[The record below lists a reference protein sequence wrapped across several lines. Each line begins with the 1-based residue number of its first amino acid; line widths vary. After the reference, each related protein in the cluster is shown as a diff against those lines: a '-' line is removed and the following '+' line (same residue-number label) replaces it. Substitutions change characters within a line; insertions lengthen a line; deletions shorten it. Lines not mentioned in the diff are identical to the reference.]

1 VVSASSRPLAVR
13 AAATIVL
20 CLLAAVHAG
29 RAQEPAKAPTAAQ
42 PAALSPTPAA
52 PQVVIHTRRR
62 LGVPARAAALL
73 LSGQQGGP
81 LGVSALAVPVAL
93 AASGVRLFFVVDVDG
108 SSLLAGVEGPVL
120 PVEIAVYAVNP
131 QGGVGGSVTEAFT
144 LDVDR
149 AAEYLVGGGIKFLG
163 TLDLPP
169 ARYALRVLVRNE
181 KTGRFGVIEVPGAL
195 PTGEEP
201 FAFLSAP
208 LVAEPAS
215 AWLLAREA
223 GTEGAA
229 AEVHPLSFLGE
240 ATVPSTAPVLPGGTV
255 TRLWVVGRGLA
266 PGSTNVSV
274 RVLDIG
280 GRELAKIPAAV
291 VVRREAPVA
300 NATAL
305 RIEFPLP
312 AFAPGQYTL
321 EVSTPSMNPDIPLW
335 GSTRFLMAEKS
346 AAGGSQVWVR
356 FALPASQEQGVR
368 PAVAFV
374 GKAGRV
380 KASPKIVATYTS
392 TLRALPT
399 DPAAA
404 QAAVAELE
412 AASLPT
418 GKVAEWETL
427 VLSETEAANT
437 VAAVRPDAVLALVL
451 LHSDLQRS
459 YSLRKSYLLEAHARR
474 MIEELAVLYAEKDKS
489 PQAKIMAANALANL
503 GGSLQQPGTM
513 VTSERMFRRALELD
527 PDNPAALIA
536 VAATMERIGQYKR
549 ALTLL
554 EPLVKAHPENSEA
567 RLRLAI
573 NVARVFSDR
582 RSHDLLQVCTG
593 PTNPEWVRAVAYQ
606 ELASSLIQAERF
618 EQAEGLLRA
627 GLTAV
632 PGDEGLTMQLAYVL
646 DRERRPLEAQALA
659 KDVGG
664 GKGVDVSPRF
674 RYSEWPSEDL
684 ARAREAL
691 KTSKA
696 TADQALAAA
705 LGAAGKAAGG
715 AK

>member
-1 VVSASSRPLAVR
+1 MSASPLPLAVR
-13 AAATIVL
+13 A
-20 CLLAAVHAG
+20 LAALALCVPAG
-29 RAQEPAKAPTAAQ
+29 PLAARAQEPAKTPPPSP
-42 PAALSPTPAA
+42 PAVVSPTPGAS
-52 PQVVIHTRRR
+52 QVVIRTRRR
-62 LGVPARAAALL
+62 PGVPARAAALL

-81 LGVSALAVPVAL
+81 VGVSALAVPVTL
-93 AASGVRLFFVVDVDG
+93 GASGVRLFFVVDVDG
-108 SSLLAGVEGPVL
+108 SSLLAGIEGPTL

-163 TLDLPP
+163 SLDLPP

-181 KTGRFGVIEVPGAL
+181 KTGRFGVIEVPRAL
-195 PTGEEP
+195 PVGDEP

-208 LVAEPAS
+208 LVGEPAS

-223 GTEGAA
+223 GQETA
-229 AEVHPLSFLGE
+229 AEVHPFSFLGE
-240 ATVPSTAPVLPGGTV
+240 ATVPSTAPVLPGGTA
-255 TRLWVVGRGLA
+255 TRLWVMGRGLA
-266 PGSTNVSV
+266 PGSANISV

-280 GRELAKIPAAV
+280 GRELANVPAAV
-291 VVRREAPVA
+291 VARRDAPVA
-300 NATAL
+300 NASAL
-305 RIEFPLP
+305 RIEFALP

-356 FALPASQEQGVR
+356 FALPSSPEQGVR
-368 PAVAFV
+368 PALGFV

-380 KASPKIVATYTS
+380 KASPKVVATYTS
-392 TLRALPT
+392 ALRALLT
-399 DPAAA
+399 DRVAA

-418 GKVAEWETL
+418 GKAAEWETL
-427 VLSETEAANT
+427 VLSEMEAANHI
-437 VAAVRPDAVLALVL
+437 AGVRPDAVLALVL

-474 MIEELAVLYAEKDKS
+474 MVEELAVFYAEKDKG
-489 PQAKIMAANALANL
+489 PQAKLMAANALANL

-549 ALTLL
+549 ALNHL

-567 RLRLAI
+567 RLRLAV
-573 NVARVFSDR
+573 NVGRVSSDR
-582 RSHDLLQVCTG
+582 RSHELLQSCTG

-606 ELASSLIQAERF
+606 ELAKGLIQAERF
-618 EQAEGLLRA
+618 GQAEELLRE
-627 GLTAV
+627 GLSAV
-632 PGDEGLTMQLAYVL
+632 PGDEGLTIQLTYVL

-664 GKGVDVSPRF
+664 ARGVDNSPRF
-674 RYSEWPSEDL
+674 RYSDWPSEDL
-684 ARAREAL
+684 AQARGTL
-691 KTSKA
+691 KAS
-696 TADQALAAA
+696 TAAAEQALAAA
-705 LGAAGKAAGG
+705 LGAAGKTAGG